1 MRHIRLLALAG
12 AAALAAC
19 GDDDATAPSR
29 PALAAVRVIHAM
41 PDTGAFD
48 LHAIDQIEWSP
59 AALALGYRAS
69 TQYFPTEAGER
80 KLRVFP
86 TSREPGVT
94 SAFLID
100 TTLTFEADKR
110 YTLLVK
116 GTARTNTEEIL
127 VIEDA
132 PPIPATDAANV
143 AVRGINAAAAPVD
156 LHLVPTAT
164 TSLVGRTPTFGALAP
179 YTAAAAY
186 VTQAA
191 AAAAVRAANPAS
203 TTALASAAA
212 PNGTAAPAGSLY
224 PTAGI
229 SQAGTAMS
237 AVWFPAGVAGS
248 PNAGVAAGLVW
259 FVDQNPGPITTP

>member
-1 MRHIRLLALAG
+1 MRHFRLLALAG
-12 AAALAAC
+12 VAALAAC
-19 GDDDATAPSR
+19 GDDDATAPST
-29 PALAAVRVIHAM
+29 PPLAAVRVIHAI

-59 AALALGYRAS
+59 AALALTYRAA
-69 TQYFPTEAGER
+69 TQYFPTEAGTR

-86 TSREPGVT
+86 NSREPGVT

-100 TTLTFEADKR
+100 TTLTFEANKR

-116 GTARTNTEEIL
+116 GTARNNREEIL

-143 AVRGINAAAAPVD
+143 AVRGINAGTAALD
-156 LHLVPTAT
+156 LHLVPAT
-164 TSLVGRTPTFGALAP
+164 TTTLVGRTPTFGGLAP
-179 YTAAAAY
+179 FAVPSY

-191 AAAAVRAANPAS
+191 GAAAVRAANPGS

-237 AVWFPAGVAGS
+237 AIWFPAGAAGS
-248 PNAGVAAGLVW
+248 ANAAVAAGLVW
-259 FVDQNPGPITTP
+259 FVDQNPGPITP